1 VISWATAFQL
11 RQRLKNSLWVLP
23 LLGGVVGVAGAQVD
37 LALEDRVHLPV
48 SWQYSA
54 STVSSVLAAI
64 IGAMISLLGLVVT
77 VSVLVVQQAT
87 GTLSPRYMRLWYRD
101 RLQKVVIATFVGTF
115 AFAYSLLRRV
125 EEGTVPVLGVTLAG
139 FAAGASLVLLLFY
152 VNRFT
157 HNLRPV
163 AVAAAVAAAGQKVLF
178 EQAGEWRARR
188 PALVG
193 DVRRPGGPLLT
204 VRAPRYGTIQA
215 LAGKRLVHAAR
226 RHDCV
231 LVLMHGVGDFLPEGT
246 ALIEVYGSS
255 APDRRLL
262 EGLVATG
269 IERTIE
275 QDPAFALRILVDIA
289 IRALSPAV
297 NDATTAVQVLDY
309 IEQLLQS
316 LAPLPLSSS
325 YALCDDEGHL
335 RAVVPGRSWDNF
347 LFLAVTEI
355 RLHGA
360 TAPQVDRRLRAV
372 LEGLLTAPAG
382 HRAAVWAELVRLDA
396 SIDETFSDADM
407 HAFVRSSDRQGI
419 GGRAVE
425 AARDGSPPSGDAGCP
440 ASPDSPG
447 RPWAVTGPADGRRT

>member
-11 RQRLKNSLWVLP
+11 RQRLKNSLWALP
-23 LLGGVVGVAGAQVD
+23 LVGGVVGVAVAQLD
-37 LALEDRVHLPV
+37 LALESRVTLP
-48 SWQYSA
+48 SGWQYSA
-54 STVSSVLAAI
+54 GAVSSVLAAI

-163 AVAAAVAAAGQKVLF
+163 AVAAAVAAAGQRVLSA
-178 EQAGEWRARR
+178 EAGEWAARR
-188 PALVG
+188 PALDR
-193 DVRRPGGPLLT
+193 DVRRPGGLLLT

-215 LAGKRLVHAAR
+215 LAGERLVRAAR

-231 LVLMHGVGDFLPEGT
+231 LVLVHGVGDFLPEGT

-297 NDATTAVQVLDY
+297 NDPTTAVQVLDY

-325 YALCDDEGHL
+325 YALCDDEGHV
-335 RAVVPGRSWDNF
+335 RVVVPGRSWDEF
-347 LFLAVTEI
+347 LALAVTEI
-355 RLHGA
+355 RLYGA

-382 HRAAVWAELVRLDA
+382 HRAAVSAELRRLDA
-396 SIDETFSDADM
+396 SIDETFPDGDM
-407 HAFVRSSDRQGI
+407 HAFARRSDRQGI
-419 GGRAVE
+419 GGRAAE
-425 AARDGSPPSGDAGCP
+425 AGPDESS
-440 ASPDSPG
+440 SPDDATG
-447 RPWAVTGPADGRRT
+447 RAPSDGLTRPREVTRPADGRP